1 MGLYEI
7 GKDKKGRPIKAYFD
21 GRRVNEDIDAFYTS
35 FANLVEKYGYE
46 EIVGHLESMKMAYM
60 LLCWDKAK
68 AQRKN

>member
-1 MGLYEI
+1 MMKLSMEQKEINMGLYEI

-46 EIVGHLESMKMAYM
+46 EIVGQIGRAHV
-60 LLCWDKAK
+60 
-68 AQRKN
+68 